1 MIKVAERLNHIEEYY
16 FSKKLREVKKLEMDG
31 KPIINMGI
39 GSPDILPPKKISES
53 LEKSLN
59 HKNAHRYQSYKGT
72 DLLRESIKNFY
83 KSNYNV
89 ELNSDNNILP
99 LLGSKEGIMHISLA
113 FLNPGDEVLIPDP
126 GYPTYT
132 SVTNI
137 VGAKPIYF
145 DLSEENSW
153 LPDIDKLNQLNLTK
167 VKLMWINYPN
177 MPTGSDLDKVKFKE
191 LILFAKQNEIL
202 LINDNPYSF
211 ILNKN
216 PKSILS
222 IENSID
228 YCMELNSL
236 SKSFNM
242 SGWRVGML
250 IGSKRNIDSVLKIKS
265 NMDSG
270 MFYGVQMGAVNALKL
285 DESWFNKINDI
296 YLKRKKIVLEIC
308 DILNLSYDSKSVG
321 MFVWAKINSNKSSKE
336 LTDYLLYEKNIFVAP
351 GFIFGKNG
359 EGYIRFSLCANKNII
374 NEAIERVK

>member
-145 DLSEENSW
+145 DLGEENSW

-250 IGSKRNIDSVLKIKS
+250 IGSKQNIDSVLKIKS

-308 DILNLSYDSKSVG
+308 DILNLSYDSNSVG

-336 LTDYLLYEKNIFVAP
+336 LTDSLLYKKNIFVAP

-359 EGYIRFSLCANKNII
+359 EGYIRFSLCLDEQLII
-374 NEAIERVK
+374 KAKSRLK

>member
-177 MPTGSDLDKVKFKE
+177 MPTGSDLDKVKFEE
-191 LILFAKQNEIL
+191 LVFFAKQNEIL

-250 IGSKRNIDSVLKIKS
+250 LGSKQNIDSVLKIKS

-359 EGYIRFSLCANKNII
+359 EGYIRFSLCLDEQLII
-374 NEAIERVK
+374 KAKSRLK

>member
-177 MPTGSDLDKVKFKE
+177 MPTGSDLDKVKFEE
-191 LILFAKQNEIL
+191 LVLFAKQNEIL

-250 IGSKRNIDSVLKIKS
+250 IGSKQNIDSVLKIKS

-336 LTDYLLYEKNIFVAP
+336 LTDYLLYDKNIFVAP

-359 EGYIRFSLCANKNII
+359 EGYIRFSLCLDEQLII
-374 NEAIERVK
+374 KAKSRLK

>member
-153 LPDIDKLNQLNLTK
+153 LPDIDKINQLNLTK

-177 MPTGSDLDKVKFKE
+177 MPTGSDLDKVKFEE
-191 LILFAKQNEIL
+191 LVFFAKQNEIL

-250 IGSKRNIDSVLKIKS
+250 IGSKQNIDSVLKIKS

-359 EGYIRFSLCANKNII
+359 EGYVRFSLCLDEQLII
-374 NEAIERVK
+374 KAKSRLK

>member
-270 MFYGVQMGAVNALKL
+270 MFYGVQMGAVKALKL

-308 DILNLSYDSKSVG
+308 DILNLSYDLKSVG

-359 EGYIRFSLCANKNII
+359 EGYIRFSLCLEEQLII
-374 NEAIERVK
+374 KAKSRLK

>member
-72 DLLRESIKNFY
+72 DLLRKSIKNFY

-99 LLGSKEGIMHISLA
+99 LLGSKEGIMHISLE

-191 LILFAKQNEIL
+191 LFLFAKQNEIL

-222 IENSID
+222 I
-228 YCMELNSL
+228 
-236 SKSFNM
+236 
-242 SGWRVGML
+242 
-250 IGSKRNIDSVLKIKS
+250 
-265 NMDSG
+265 
-270 MFYGVQMGAVNALKL
+270 
-285 DESWFNKINDI
+285 
-296 YLKRKKIVLEIC
+296 
-308 DILNLSYDSKSVG
+308 
-321 MFVWAKINSNKSSKE
+321 
-336 LTDYLLYEKNIFVAP
+336 
-351 GFIFGKNG
+351 
-359 EGYIRFSLCANKNII
+359 
-374 NEAIERVK
+374 

>member
-16 FSKKLREVKKLEMDG
+16 FSKKLREVKKLEMEG

-72 DLLRESIKNFY
+72 DLLRKSIKNFY

-177 MPTGSDLDKVKFKE
+177 MPTGSDLDKVKFEE
-191 LILFAKQNEIL
+191 LVFFAKQNEIL

-250 IGSKRNIDSVLKIKS
+250 IGSKQNIDSVLKIKS

-359 EGYIRFSLCANKNII
+359 EGYVRFSLCLDEQLII
-374 NEAIERVK
+374 KAKSRLK

>member
-72 DLLRESIKNFY
+72 DLLRKSIKNFY

-177 MPTGSDLDKVKFKE
+177 MPTGSDLDKVKFEE
-191 LILFAKQNEIL
+191 LVFFAKQNEIL

-250 IGSKRNIDSVLKIKS
+250 IGSKQNIDSVLKIKS

-359 EGYIRFSLCANKNII
+359 EGYIRFSLCLDEQLII
-374 NEAIERVK
+374 KAKSRLK

>member
-228 YCMELNSL
+228 YCLELNSL

-250 IGSKRNIDSVLKIKS
+250 IGSKQNIDSVLKIKS

-308 DILNLSYDSKSVG
+308 DILNLSYESKSVG

-359 EGYIRFSLCANKNII
+359 EGYIRFSLCLDEQLII
-374 NEAIERVK
+374 KAKSRLK

>member
-145 DLSEENSW
+145 DLGEENSW

-250 IGSKRNIDSVLKIKS
+250 IGSKQNIDSVLKIKS

-336 LTDYLLYEKNIFVAP
+336 LTDSLLYKKNIFVAP

-359 EGYIRFSLCANKNII
+359 EGYIRFSLCLDEQLII
-374 NEAIERVK
+374 KAKSRLK

>member
-145 DLSEENSW
+145 DLGEENSW

-250 IGSKRNIDSVLKIKS
+250 IGSKQNIDSVLKIKS

-359 EGYIRFSLCANKNII
+359 EGYVRFSLCLDEQLII
-374 NEAIERVK
+374 KAKSRLK

>member
-39 GSPDILPPKKISES
+39 GSPDILPPKKISQS
-53 LEKSLN
+53 LQKSLN

-113 FLNPGDEVLIPDP
+113 FLNPGDDVLIPDP

-145 DLSEENSW
+145 DLTEDNSW
-153 LPDIDKLNQLNLTK
+153 LPDIDKLNQLNLSK

-177 MPTGSDLDKVKFKE
+177 MPTGSDLDTVKFEE
-191 LILFAKQNEIL
+191 LIAFAKQNEIL

-222 IENSID
+222 IENSMD

-250 IGSKRNIDSVLKIKS
+250 IGSKQNIDSVLKIKS

-270 MFYGVQMGAVNALKL
+270 MFYGVQMGAVKALKL
-285 DESWFNKINDI
+285 DDSWFNKINDI

-308 DILNLSYDSKSVG
+308 DILNLTYDPKSVG

-336 LTDYLLYEKNIFVAP
+336 LTDYLLYKKNIFVAP

-359 EGYIRFSLCANKNII
+359 EGYIRFSLCLDEQLINK
-374 NEAIERVK
+374 AKSRLQ

>member
-250 IGSKRNIDSVLKIKS
+250 IGSKQNIDSVLKIKS

-359 EGYIRFSLCANKNII
+359 EGYVRFSLCLDEQLII
-374 NEAIERVK
+374 KAKSRLK

>member
-145 DLSEENSW
+145 DLIEENSW

-250 IGSKRNIDSVLKIKS
+250 IGSKQNIDSVLKIKS
-265 NMDSG
+265 NIDSG

-321 MFVWAKINSNKSSKE
+321 MFVWAKINSKKSSKE

-359 EGYIRFSLCANKNII
+359 EGYIRFSLCLDEQLINK
-374 NEAIERVK
+374 AKSRLQ

>member
-39 GSPDILPPKKISES
+39 GSPDISPPKKISES

-89 ELNSDNNILP
+89 ELNFDNNILP

-222 IENSID
+222 IESSID

-296 YLKRKKIVLEIC
+296 YSKRKKIVLEIC

-359 EGYIRFSLCANKNII
+359 EGYIRFSLCLDEQLII
-374 NEAIERVK
+374 KAKSRLK

>member
-177 MPTGSDLDKVKFKE
+177 MPTGSDLDKVKFEE
-191 LILFAKQNEIL
+191 LVLFAKQNEIL

-250 IGSKRNIDSVLKIKS
+250 IGSKQNIDSVLKIKS

-285 DESWFNKINDI
+285 DDSWFNKINDI

-359 EGYIRFSLCANKNII
+359 EGYVRFSLCLDEQLII
-374 NEAIERVK
+374 KAKSRLK

>member
-72 DLLRESIKNFY
+72 DLLRKSIKNFY

-250 IGSKRNIDSVLKIKS
+250 MGSKRNIDSVLKIKS

-308 DILNLSYDSKSVG
+308 DILNLSYDPKSVG

-359 EGYIRFSLCANKNII
+359 EGYVRFSLCLDEQLI
-374 NEAIERVK
+374 VKAKSRLK

>member
-177 MPTGSDLDKVKFKE
+177 MPTGSDLDKVKFEE
-191 LILFAKQNEIL
+191 LVLFAKQNEIL

-250 IGSKRNIDSVLKIKS
+250 IGSKQNIDSVLKIKS

-359 EGYIRFSLCANKNII
+359 EGYIRFSLCLDEQLI
-374 NEAIERVK
+374 VKAKSRLK

>member
-16 FSKKLREVKKLEMDG
+16 FSKKLREVKKLEIDG

-177 MPTGSDLDKVKFKE
+177 MPTGSDLDKVKFEE
-191 LILFAKQNEIL
+191 LVFFAKQNEIL

-250 IGSKRNIDSVLKIKS
+250 IGSKQNIDSVLKIKS

-359 EGYIRFSLCANKNII
+359 EGYVRFSLCLDEQLII
-374 NEAIERVK
+374 KAKSRLK

>member
-191 LILFAKQNEIL
+191 LILFVKQNEIL

-250 IGSKRNIDSVLKIKS
+250 IGSKQNIDSVLKIKS

-285 DESWFNKINDI
+285 DQSWFNKINDI

-359 EGYIRFSLCANKNII
+359 EGYVRFSLCLDEQLII
-374 NEAIERVK
+374 KAKSRLK

>member
-359 EGYIRFSLCANKNII
+359 EGYIRFSLCLEEQLII
-374 NEAIERVK
+374 KAKSRLK

>member
-177 MPTGSDLDKVKFKE
+177 MPTGSDLDKVKFEE
-191 LILFAKQNEIL
+191 LVFFAKQNEIL

-250 IGSKRNIDSVLKIKS
+250 IGSKQNIDSVLKIKS

-359 EGYIRFSLCANKNII
+359 EGYIRFSLCLDEQLII
-374 NEAIERVK
+374 KAKSRLK

>member
-177 MPTGSDLDKVKFKE
+177 MPTGSDLDKVKFEE
-191 LILFAKQNEIL
+191 LVFFAKQNEIL

-250 IGSKRNIDSVLKIKS
+250 IGSKQNIDSVLKIKS

-308 DILNLSYDSKSVG
+308 DILNLSYDPKSVG

-359 EGYIRFSLCANKNII
+359 EGYIRFSLCLDEQLII
-374 NEAIERVK
+374 KAKSRLK

>member
-177 MPTGSDLDKVKFKE
+177 MPTGSDLDKVKFEE
-191 LILFAKQNEIL
+191 LVLFAKQNEIL

-250 IGSKRNIDSVLKIKS
+250 IGSKQNIDSVLKIKS

-296 YLKRKKIVLEIC
+296 YLK
-308 DILNLSYDSKSVG
+308 
-321 MFVWAKINSNKSSKE
+321 
-336 LTDYLLYEKNIFVAP
+336 EKNCFR
-351 GFIFGKNG
+351 NM
-359 EGYIRFSLCANKNII
+359 
-374 NEAIERVK
+374 

>member
-145 DLSEENSW
+145 DLCKENSW

-250 IGSKRNIDSVLKIKS
+250 IGSKQNIDSVLKIKS

-359 EGYIRFSLCANKNII
+359 EGYIRFSLCLDEQLII
-374 NEAIERVK
+374 KAKSRLK

>member
-16 FSKKLREVKKLEMDG
+16 FSKKLREVKKLEMEG

-177 MPTGSDLDKVKFKE
+177 MPTGSDLDKVKFEE
-191 LILFAKQNEIL
+191 LVLFAKQNEIL

-359 EGYIRFSLCANKNII
+359 EGYVRFSLCLDEQLII
-374 NEAIERVK
+374 KAKSRLK

>member
-177 MPTGSDLDKVKFKE
+177 MPTGSDLDKVKFEE
-191 LILFAKQNEIL
+191 LVFFAKQNEIL

-250 IGSKRNIDSVLKIKS
+250 IGSKQNIDSVLKIKS

-359 EGYIRFSLCANKNII
+359 EGYVRFSLCLDEQLII
-374 NEAIERVK
+374 KAKSRLK

>member
-145 DLSEENSW
+145 DLIEENSW

-250 IGSKRNIDSVLKIKS
+250 IGSKQNIDSVLKIKS

-270 MFYGVQMGAVNALKL
+270 MFYGVQMGAVKALKL
-285 DESWFNKINDI
+285 DDSWFNKINDI

-321 MFVWAKINSNKSSKE
+321 MFVWAKINSKKSSKE

-359 EGYIRFSLCANKNII
+359 EGYIRFSLCLDKQLII
-374 NEAIERVK
+374 KAKSRLK

>member
-177 MPTGSDLDKVKFKE
+177 MPTGSDLDKVKFEE
-191 LILFAKQNEIL
+191 LVFFAKQNEIL

-250 IGSKRNIDSVLKIKS
+250 IGSKQNIDSVLKIKS

-359 EGYIRFSLCANKNII
+359 EGYVRFSLCLDEQLII
-374 NEAIERVK
+374 KEKSRLK